1 MRLYCVPHLLSNTR
15 QNNLEF
21 NWLARMTTSPDFSF
35 YINDRHLG
43 FNIGAVVYALV
54 GYGLGIYGTLQPA
67 LWLNLLGTVLITH
80 SLVWS
85 AYLIHDL
92 IHGNLFQT
100 RWNGAIAQVLLFLTG
115 SCYSRYRSLA
125 SHHLAHHKNRSDIV
139 SFSIID
145 FLKQLPKP
153 ILRLVIVL
161 EWLYFPIVELGLR
174 WMSALSPF
182 LGENRRGERR
192 KNALLLLLRGG
203 LYSTLVYVSPKAAIL
218 YFIAYISFL
227 NVLRFVDCFQHTYEV
242 FRLDQTPPS
251 FDLAYEESNTFS
263 NLVSVRFP
271 WLNLLLFN
279 FGYHNAHH
287 RVMRCPWY
295 LLPRLD
301 SELYP
306 RRYSQY
312 VTLPQLVKNFHQF
325 RVVRL
330 FQGQGA
336 VVATDSGLDLTQFV
350 GAVGASFLV
359 SRESMDWLKLP
370 DSEQS
375 DFNPETA

>member
-1 MRLYCVPHLLSNTR
+1 LLDS
-15 QNNLEF
+15 
-21 NWLARMTTSPDFSF
+21 DYFSD
-35 YINDRHLG
+35 IDLK
-43 FNIGAVVYALV
+43 FNIGAVAYALV
-54 GYGLGIYGTLQPA
+54 GYGLGIFWTIQTSI
-67 LWLNLLGTVLITH
+67 WLNLLGMLLTVH

-92 IHGNLFQT
+92 IHGNLF
-100 RWNGAIAQVLLFLTG
+100 RKSSWNETIAQVLLFLTG

-145 FLKQLPKP
+145 FLDHLPKP
-153 ILRLVIVL
+153 ILNLIIIL

-182 LGENRRGERR
+182 LGESRQSERL
-192 KNALLLLLRGG
+192 KNSLLLLLRGG
-203 LYSTLVYVSPKAAIL
+203 LYGALVYVSAKAAVL

-227 NVLRFVDCFQHTYEV
+227 NVLRFIDCFQHTYEV
-242 FRLDQTPPS
+242 FCLDQDIPP
-251 FDLAYEESNTFS
+251 FDLAYEETNTFS
-263 NLVSVRFP
+263 NLISIRFP
-271 WLNLLLFN
+271 WLNLLLLN

-295 LLPRLD
+295 LLPQLD

-306 RRYSQY
+306 RNYPQY

-330 FQGQGA
+330 FQGQGL
-336 VVATDSGLDLTQFV
+336 VVATDTGLDLEQFV
-350 GAVGASFLV
+350 GAVGVSFLV
-359 SRESMDWLKLP
+359 SREPMEWLKLP
-370 DSEQS
+370 ESEQTY
-375 DFNPETA
+375 PATTV